1 VRNKRQRYLLFVSTA
16 IFSISV
22 AVLSSQAITG
32 ALTNDKAAQ
41 DKLFRDYVNGVRVI
55 RENYVEERDYEPLTT
70 AAIQGMLR
78 ALDPHS
84 NFYDRKA
91 FDDMRMEQRSQYYG
105 IGASIQ
111 ERYRGVYII
120 EPFKDTPA
128 ARAGLRYGD
137 QIVAV
142 DGKSTEG
149 WSSDRVRDTLRGE
162 LGTEVKVALRRAGL
176 DEPLTVEIERGAVDL
191 PSISSFYIAH
201 PGIGYIA
208 LSRGFHSTTSDELIA
223 AIANLKAQGMTSLV
237 LDLRQNPGGF
247 LDQAIRVADKFLHRG
262 QTIVSVR
269 GRDGRPGDKDWPAES
284 GMPETFPLVVLI
296 DDGSASASEI
306 VAGAIQD
313 HDRGLIIGEPS
324 FGKGLVQTIY
334 PLTGGVGLTL
344 TTARYYT
351 PSGRLIQR
359 DYSNGSSYEYHFR
372 RNSNGPQSGA
382 PGPRNDQRR
391 TDTGR
396 LVYGGGGIE
405 PDIKVVPKPV
415 TGIQGAIW
423 RTGLFAFVRE
433 LMAGNIAAAPHFKR
447 NGPEFNHQPVPGEF
461 LITDEIMKAYREF
474 MTHYLAKNP
483 EIGLTIAMVD
493 ENMQWERDKIREE
506 VLSAA
511 YGQDVQRRIMADQ
524 DEQLQR
530 AILEMPQAAQLAERA
545 RRMNRTSKK

>member
-1 VRNKRQRYLLFVSTA
+1 VRNKRQRYLFFVSCV
-16 IFSISV
+16 ICLMSV

-32 ALTNDKAAQ
+32 AFTNDRAAQ
-41 DKLFRDYVNGVRVI
+41 DRLFRDYVRGVAIV
-55 RENYVEERDYEPLTT
+55 RENYVEEIEYEPLTT

-84 NFYDRKA
+84 NYYDRKA

-105 IGASIQ
+105 IGATIQ
-111 ERYRGVYII
+111 QRYRGVYII

-128 ARAGLRYGD
+128 TRAGLRYGD
-137 QIVAV
+137 QIVAI
-142 DGKSTEG
+142 DGQNTEG

-162 LGTEVKVALRRAGL
+162 LGTEVKVTLRRAGL
-176 DEPLTVEIERGAVDL
+176 NEPLTIKIERAAVDL
-191 PSISSFYIAH
+191 PSISSFYFAH
-201 PGIGYIA
+201 PGVGYIA

-223 AIANLKAQGMTSLV
+223 AIANLRAQGMTSLV

-269 GRDGRPGDKDWPAES
+269 GRDGRAGDKDWPAES
-284 GMPETFPLVVLI
+284 GMPETFPLVVMI

-306 VAGAIQD
+306 VAGASQD

-372 RNSNGPQSGA
+372 RNSNGPQSA
-382 PGPRNDQRR
+382 TPGPRNDQRR

-405 PDIKVVPKPV
+405 PDIKVVPKPTTEVQGV
-415 TGIQGAIW
+415 TW

-433 LMAGNIAAAPHFKR
+433 LMAGNVAAAPHFKR
-447 NGPEFNHQPVPGEF
+447 NGPEFNHQPSFGEF
-461 LITDEIMKAYREF
+461 VITDEIMKAYREF
-474 MTHYLAKNP
+474 MTGYIALNQ
-483 EIGLTIAMVD
+483 ELGLTMAMID
-493 ENMQWERDKIREE
+493 ENMQWSRNKIREE
-506 VLSAA
+506 VLIAA
-511 YGQDVQRRIMADQ
+511 YGQDVQRRMMADQ

-530 AILEMPQAAQLAERA
+530 AILEIPQAAQLAERA
-545 RRMNRTSKK
+545 RRLSRTSKK